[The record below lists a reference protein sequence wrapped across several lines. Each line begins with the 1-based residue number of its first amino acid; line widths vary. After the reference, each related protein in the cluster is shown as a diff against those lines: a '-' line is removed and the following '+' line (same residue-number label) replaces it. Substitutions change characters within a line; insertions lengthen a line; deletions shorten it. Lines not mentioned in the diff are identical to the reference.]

1 MKKLALL
8 LVTVA
13 LLAALFC
20 LPTAAATAIG
30 EVRVPYAKSAP
41 TLDGVLGDGEW
52 TGVKTTFSKDTAT
65 LALSTLATYDEAN
78 FTFHFDMY
86 YQWDDEY
93 LYMAWDMH
101 HPAPW
106 FDFGG
111 NYIRAYLDPGAQL
124 LAYSEAQG
132 NEASGAMP
140 RCVAAVR
147 KDGSGVFGMQQLG
160 FANVDYT
167 LGEGDCGLTLTDT
180 GWIYEC
186 RVAWDTLAESVITKT
201 GNSSAT
207 VNPEAGYTVRL
218 NYDCYHIDE
227 TGSYKG
233 FLTTSMDQEIIST
246 NVWNFSKY
254 ADILLV
260 LEDENGGVGDYT
272 PDAGDEETTTETP
285 ETSEP
290 ADETTDAKTEDTTT
304 PKADDTTDA
313 DTTTAAGT
321 TAPTTGDAD
330 KDNNTAIIIA
340 AIVAVI
346 VVVAVVVIV
355 IKKKK

>member
-1 MKKLALL
+1 
-8 LVTVA
+8 
-13 LLAALFC
+13 
-20 LPTAAATAIG
+20 
-30 EVRVPYAKSAP
+30 
-41 TLDGVLGDGEW
+41 
-52 TGVKTTFSKDTAT
+52 
-65 LALSTLATYDEAN
+65 
-78 FTFHFDMY
+78 
-86 YQWDDEY
+86 
-93 LYMAWDMH
+93 MAWDMH

-160 FANVDYT
+160 FDNVNYT

-186 RVAWDTLAESVITKT
+186 RVAWDTLAESVIAKT
-201 GNSSAT
+201 GNSAAT

-272 PDAGDEETTTETP
+272 PDSEDEETTTETP

-290 ADETTDAKTEDTTT
+290 ADETTDTKADDTTT
-304 PKADDTTDA
+304 PKADDTTAA